1 MFNNVITNKRIVVI
15 KNKMNGNRNKK
26 WSLKLLMQGKRKQIY
41 TEETKFVAWN
51 QDIWFLG

>member
-1 MFNNVITNKRIVVI
+1 MLYNVITNKRIVVI